1 MTVRMVLSLL
11 LLCSAASAALL
22 ISPIEAMQHAFGSQA
37 EVTKKNTLLTAEQA
51 ESAARRAAMK
61 LETKIYRVYTAS
73 VGGKAVGYGILITRK
88 VRQKDAA
95 VLYMITPEGSIASIE
110 IIAFN
115 EPPEYLPQRG
125 YLEQFEGKD
134 GNDTL
139 RVGKDIPT
147 ISGATLSA
155 RNVTDGARLAL
166 AVFETLI
173 GKRP

>member
-1 MTVRMVLSLL
+1 MTVKMVLTLL
-11 LLCSAASAALL
+11 LLCAGASANLL
-22 ISPIEAMQHAFGSQA
+22 ISPVEAMQHAFGSGT
-37 EVTKKNTLLTAEQA
+37 EVTKKNTLLTGDQA
-51 ESAARRAAMK
+51 ETVTRRAEMK
-61 LETKIYRVYTAS
+61 LETKIYRIYTAS
-73 VGGKAVGYGILITRK
+73 ADGKAVGYGVLITRK

-95 VLYMITPEGSIASIE
+95 VLYMITPQGGIASIE

-115 EPPEYLPQRG
+115 EPPEYMPQHS
-125 YLEQFEGKD
+125 YLAQFEGKD

-147 ISGATLSA
+147 VSGATLSA

-166 AVFETLI
+166 AVFESVI